1 MKWIAPD
8 QNRTDTRS
16 LEGYCSTIELQAQTF
31 SELSMLFNAF
41 FGKPKYSNSYRRP
54 PVQSE
59 SCSITQKT
67 SLILNLILIAL
78 FIITLRIWHLTTS
91 EYDKLLEES
100 RKPQRKSI
108 IEPAKRGTIRDR
120 FNIPLAINKIRYQAA
135 IVYAPIKS
143 IPAQKTEIDATGK
156 KVIRFKRREYISSL
170 AQLLQ
175 KELGLEADRVEDLIH
190 SKASLFHNIP
200 YVVKDE
206 ITEQEYYRLKMM
218 EKDWVGLQVQRLAKR
233 EYPRKKVAS
242 DVLGFM
248 GAISKE
254 EYEQT
259 IRELK
264 QLKEFLKNLE
274 ETKDVALPSG
284 FNSLLEVENRYR
296 DLEELA
302 YTVHD
307 YVGKTGVESVFEE
320 QLRGFRGKKSYMLD
334 SKGNQLKELPGSRS
348 PLAGKR
354 LLLSISSE
362 LQEYS
367 EELLAQNESIRV
379 AKVQGHGRSTSN
391 EKQPW
396 IKGGAVVAFEPNTGE
411 VLALATWP
419 RFDPNDFILTG
430 NPSAIKEK
438 KARINGWFENEA
450 YLADMWNMA
459 RPLERELFESSSKQ
473 FYTEK
478 RWLTWE
484 TYLDFILPEKHSIIH
499 WFAQNGTIKNA
510 YLIQNLVE
518 RIEDLSEAKIT
529 EVLKNNVSFSE
540 EVQKTVSALHN
551 FFPEIRST
559 YDQLLTIDLCQL
571 SLCHKRF
578 SPSLIRKIG
587 HYDLSSYRECFATYY
602 ALRESLKEVCKV
614 SFHKTCYAFWRKN
627 HEKAFLK
634 EKRDWEKK
642 NKIYPKPYI
651 DYLDEKE
658 NELFNQFW
666 RKYAPSLCFSAL
678 TSTPPAESILEPF
691 FEFLKLPEENQSL
704 KLLQE
709 IVQKLTKEQA
719 LEFLSTFRSYQE
731 LDRPLKGKYRLIRK
745 NKEGSLEKHLA
756 AAFYPTYG
764 FGYSRSQ
771 AFRQATTQGSLFKII
786 TAFEAL
792 SQKYQK
798 TKSETYEQLNPLEM
812 VDKVYKVGNKTFV
825 GLTADGTPIP
835 QIYKGG
841 RIPRSHLY
849 NLGHMDLMK
858 AFETSS
864 NPYFSLLA
872 SDVLENPEDLAKAA
886 RLFSFGSKTGIDL
899 PGEIPGKI
907 PNDLS
912 HNQTGL
918 YATAIGQHSLVVTP
932 LQSAIMLAALA
943 NGGKILKPQIISM
956 IAGHTPQR
964 DEILLNPPAK
974 FAKQKA
980 LAMLGIDFPLF
991 GSNFKDT
998 KKSAVE
1004 KIQPMIKSEVL
1015 LPDPIRAILLKGM
1028 HKVVLRT
1035 QAENLWSLSRLYANQ
1050 PEAISDY
1057 IDLKNQL
1064 IGKTSTAES
1073 MERIDLDEKE
1083 GINLYTH
1090 AWFGGIAFEN
1100 DVNFS
1105 FSRPELVI
1113 VVYLRFG
1120 TYGKEAAPIAAQ
1132 IVKKWRD
1139 IKKKKRQQLL

>member
-1 MKWIAPD
+1 M
-8 QNRTDTRS
+8 
-16 LEGYCSTIELQAQTF
+16 
-31 SELSMLFNAF
+31 
-41 FGKPKYSNSYRRP
+41 
-54 PVQSE
+54 
-59 SCSITQKT
+59 
-67 SLILNLILIAL
+67 AL
-78 FIITLRIWHLTTS
+78 FIITLRIWHLTTA
-91 EYDKLLEES
+91 EYNKMLEES

-120 FNIPLAINKIRYQAA
+120 FNIPLAINKIRYQVAV
-135 IVYAPIKS
+135 VYAPIKS
-143 IPAQKTEIDATGK
+143 IPAQRTEVDANGK

-170 AQLLQ
+170 AQLLS

-200 YVVKDE
+200 YVIKDE
-206 ITEQEYYRLKMM
+206 ITEEEYYRLKML

-233 EYPRKKVAS
+233 EYPKKKVGS
-242 DVLGFM
+242 DILGFM

-254 EYEQT
+254 EYEQN

-264 QLKEFLKNLE
+264 QLKEFFKNLE
-274 ETKDVALPSG
+274 ETKDAALPEG
-284 FNSLLEVENRYR
+284 FTTLLEVENRYR

-307 YVGKTGVESVFEE
+307 YVGKTGVENVFEE

-334 SKGNQLKELPGSRS
+334 SKGNRLKELPGSRS

-354 LLLSISSE
+354 LLLSISAE
-362 LQEYS
+362 LQEYA
-367 EELLAQNESIRV
+367 EELLALNESIRI
-379 AKVQGHGRSTSN
+379 ATVQGHGRSTSN
-391 EKQPW
+391 KKQPW
-396 IKGGAVVAFEPNTGE
+396 IKGGAVVALEPNTGD

-419 RFDPNDFILTG
+419 RFDPNDFILAG
-430 NPSAIKEK
+430 SSASIKEK

-450 YLADMWNMA
+450 YLADIWNMA
-459 RPLERELFESSSKQ
+459 RPIERELFENTSKQ

-478 RWLTWE
+478 RWLSWE
-484 TYLDFILPEKHSIIH
+484 AYLDFILPERHPIAL
-499 WFAQNGTIKNA
+499 WFTKNGTIKNA
-510 YLIQNLVE
+510 YTIQNLVE
-518 RIEDLSEAKIT
+518 RTEDLSDANIV
-529 EVLKNNVSFSE
+529 EVLKNSSSFSE
-540 EVQKTVSALHN
+540 EVQAAVATLQDLFSDIYSL
-551 FFPEIRST
+551 
-559 YDQLLTIDLCQL
+559 YDQLLLIDLCQL
-571 SLCHKRF
+571 SLCHTRF
-578 SPSLIRKIG
+578 SPSLVRKIG

-602 ALRESLKEVCKV
+602 SLRESLKEVCKI

-627 HEKAFLK
+627 HEKAYIK
-634 EKRDWEKK
+634 EKRDWEKR
-642 NKIYPKPYI
+642 NKVYPKPYI

-658 NELFNQFW
+658 SELFNQFW
-666 RKYAPSLCFSAL
+666 RKYAPSLCYSAL
-678 TSTPPAESILEPF
+678 TNTPPSEKILEPF
-691 FEFLKLPEENQSL
+691 FEFLKLPEPHQSL
-704 KLLQE
+704 MLLQE
-709 IVQKLTKEQA
+709 IVKKLPKDQA
-719 LEFLSTFRSYQE
+719 LEFLGTFRSYQE

-745 NKEGSLEKHLA
+745 SKEGFFEKHLA
-756 AAFYPTYG
+756 TAFYPTYG

-798 TKSETYEQLNPLEM
+798 TKGETYEQLNPLEM
-812 VDKVYKVGNKTFV
+812 IDRVYKVGNKTFV
-825 GLTADGTPIP
+825 GTTMEGTPIP

-849 NLGHMDLMK
+849 NLGQMDLMK

-886 RLFSFGSKTGIDL
+886 KLFSFGYKTGIDL
-899 PGEIPGKI
+899 PGEIAGKV

-912 HNQTGL
+912 YNQTGL
-918 YATAIGQHSLVVTP
+918 YAMAIGQHSLVVTP

-964 DEILLNPPAK
+964 DELLLNPPAK
-974 FAKQKA
+974 FARQKA

-991 GSNFKDT
+991 GSSLKET

-1004 KIQPMIKSEVL
+1004 KIRPVVKAEVP

-1035 QAENLWSLSRLYANQ
+1035 QAENLWSLSRLYANY

-1083 GINLYTH
+1083 GVNLYTH
-1090 AWFGGIAFEN
+1090 SWFGGIAFEN

-1120 TYGKEAAPIAAQ
+1120 NYGKEAAPIAAQ
-1132 IVKKWRD
+1132 MVKKWRD
-1139 IKKKKRQQLL
+1139 IKKRKRKQLL